1 MSETW
6 KPGPWT
12 LNGKATNASLLD
24 AAQDLYEALDKLTT
38 RYVRLADSGD
48 CGHWDTQEDDE
59 VIAAN
64 AALAKARGA

>member
-24 AAQDLYEALDKLTT
+24 AAQDLYEALIELLNAEDYSERVSASLTA
-38 RYVRLADSGD
+38 R
-48 CGHWDTQEDDE
+48 E
-59 VIAAN
+59 
-64 AALAKARGA
+64 ALAKARGE